1 MDTTRSAGS
10 MVLIT
15 RLAKV
20 IYKRSSEELLGMRL
34 RHFVALTYLRDHGLA
49 PQQGMCEMLGMD
61 ANNLVLLLNSLEQA
75 GQVRRTRDPSDR
87 RRHLVE
93 ITRAGRRAL
102 AKAERAQEGIEE
114 DVLSGLAAQERQMLQ
129 ELLAKA
135 LAASGHPAGD
145 RVLDSETGLEAQ
157 PVGAIPST

>member
-1 MDTTRSAGS
+1 

-20 IYKRSSEELLGMRL
+20 VYRRSSEELLGMRL
-34 RHFVALTYLRDHGLA
+34 RHFVALNYLRDHGLA

-61 ANNLVLLLNSLEQA
+61 ANNLVLLLNELEDA
-75 GQVRRTRDPSDR
+75 GHVRRTRDPADR

-93 ITRAGRRAL
+93 ITAAGRRVL
-102 AKAERAQEGIEE
+102 RKAERAQEGIEE
-114 DVLSGLAAQERQMLQ
+114 EVLAGLDPQERHALH

-135 LAASGHPAGD
+135 LAASEHPAGD
-145 RVLDSETGLEAQ
+145 RILDGEPEAQ
-157 PVGAIPST
+157 PAGAMSST

>member
-1 MDTTRSAGS
+1 

-20 IYKRSSEELLGMRL
+20 VYRASSEELLGMRL

-49 PQQGMCEMLGMD
+49 PQQGMCETLGMD
-61 ANNLVLLLNSLEQA
+61 ANNLVLLLNSLEEA
-75 GQVRRTRDPSDR
+75 GHARRTRDPSDR

-93 ITRAGRRAL
+93 ITPAGRRAL
-102 AKAERAQEGIEE
+102 RKAERAQEGIEE
-114 DVLSGLAAQERQMLQ
+114 DVLAGLSAAERQTLHG
-129 ELLAKA
+129 LLARA

-145 RVLDSETGLEAQ
+145 RMLDSETETQ
-157 PVGAIPST
+157 PVGAMPST

>member
-1 MDTTRSAGS
+1 

-20 IYKRSSEELLGMRL
+20 VYRRSSEELLGMRL
-34 RHFVALTYLRDHGLA
+34 RSFVALTYLRDHGLS

-61 ANNLVLLLNSLEQA
+61 ANNLVLLLNALEQA
-75 GQVRRTRDPSDR
+75 GHARRTRDPSDR

-93 ITRAGRRAL
+93 ITPAGRRAL
-102 AKAERAQEGIEE
+102 RKAERAQEGIEE
-114 DVLSGLAAQERQMLQ
+114 QVLAGLAPQERAQLH

-135 LAASGHPAGD
+135 LAASEHPAGD
-145 RVLDSETGLEAQ
+145 RILDSEADAQ
-157 PVGAIPST
+157 PVGAISST